1 MLSVL
6 GKLLCRELGEQKYSM
21 YFRYYSLFA
30 DRPSGNHTEL
40 IFRDIY
46 GQLADKDMY
55 TLHKML
61 ERLLEAVTLSIKISK
76 QYMWVWFATI
86 ITIVILIISP
96 VSFAWTV
103 CGIILVITGFGY
115 KSAVFIVNRY
125 CVVDADIILLYKTA
139 LYHKIMTNIL

>member
-6 GKLLCRELGEQKYSM
+6 GKLLCRELGEQKYNM

-30 DRPSGNHTEL
+30 DRCDGKHTEL

-61 ERLLEAVTLSIKISK
+61 ERLLETVTLSIKISK
-76 QYMWVWFATI
+76 QYMWVWLCTI
-86 ITIVILIISP
+86 ITIIILILAP
-96 VSFAWTV
+96 VSLLWTV
-103 CGIILVITGFGY
+103 CGIILAVTGFGY
-115 KSAVFIVNRY
+115 KSVVFIVNRY